1 MKRSESLAVACLLAA
16 ALVAGA
22 TDLKAHG
29 TSPIQ
34 VIGADKVPAA
44 LAVRAT
50 LAKPSKGTQE
60 LKFQD
65 MFQMPVG
72 PKGIQ
77 ASERLL
83 SLDGQRVR
91 MVGFMVRSSQPR
103 STAFILAPMPV
114 EISDEDEA
122 EADDIPFNAVLV
134 KLSTPAQQPI
144 PNLDGLLKVSGV
156 LRVASIADTESSRIF
171 SVTIDLDQAPSKAI
185 AKAGRQVAHREE
197 NSQKRNR

>member
-1 MKRSESLAVACLLAA
+1 MACLLAA
-16 ALVAGA
+16 ALAGGV
-22 TDLKAHG
+22 TDVSAQG
-29 TSPIQ
+29 TST
-34 VIGADKVPAA
+34 VHLIGADKVPAA

-50 LAKPSKGTQE
+50 LTKPPKGTQE
-60 LKFQD
+60 LKFQE

-91 MVGFMVRSSQPR
+91 MVGFMVRSSGPR

-134 KLSTPAQQPI
+134 KLSTPATQSI

-156 LRVASIADTESSRIF
+156 LHVANVEDPDSSRIF
-171 SVTIDLDQAPSKAI
+171 PVTIDLDPGPTNAL
-185 AKAGRQVAHREE
+185 AKTGRQVTHGEE
-197 NSQKRNR
+197 IARKRSR